1 MKWWFGE
8 EETSNNEVTEN
19 PSNEVETQPE
29 NEVVSN
35 ETVIGETTEEPTGNE
50 EEIPNNEVTI
60 RRRRTRRRALCRARG
75 KRRSNIRKFKYI
87 QGISICKRY
96 IRLRIWN
103 KL

>member
-1 MKWWFGE
+1 MKQWFGE

-35 ETVIGETTEEPTGNE
+35 ETVIEETTEEPTGNE
-50 EEIPNNEVTI
+50 EEIPNDEVTI
-60 RRRRTRRRALCRARG
+60 RRRRRTLCRARS